1 MPPSLEAER
10 DDHEGIPTAAEIRA
24 LAISIPGATEMT
36 KRERAV
42 KDRPWLKM
50 RVFCITASLKRKM
63 EADKTLTEKQKEWL
77 AYIQNKVIIESREK
91 PAFYVNIGSKYFQD
105 RIGSNYRRWINYL
118 IRKGELDENRSYWAG
133 GGDDAHP
140 MSYRLTRTA
149 LGSGIVKV
157 TYQRKKAQ
165 PPKSKPRQ
173 PSGDVVIEFVEKN
186 LRKLTVAKTLVWGN
200 DDIAHSRTHE
210 FCVQIFHQRFDV
222 HRGPQCRRLLH
233 PVISMP
239 KVGRAN
245 LQLADSTEQLFEY
258 DVKSCHPVL
267 MLNLFTDSAERRSY
281 SQLLEADVYDGAAAV
296 MQKALTRDEVK
307 QDFMEAINRSE
318 RDLGV
323 LEKKWVY
330 QFFRQ
335 KFPIFTEQVLN
346 VRTDLALFFQ
356 NEEAK
361 LMVDELGRF
370 CQANDYFW
378 IPCHDGW
385 MGTAQHEQKIVGK
398 VHELFHA
405 YCGFWVAVSKLELV
419 GRSTLSLFTYP
430 LSGSYVQGN
439 DTSPTPPALEKVS
452 GEVGGLEKAAVPAQ
466 PSRVSITNPWVES
479 VERWRQQNDPIQ
491 LQEGANKRAEARKRQ
506 KEGERMTKANKR
518 ASNQLARQVAEAMK
532 RMGE

>member
-1 MPPSLEAER
+1 
-10 DDHEGIPTAAEIRA
+10 
-24 LAISIPGATEMT
+24 MT

-63 EADKTLTEKQKEWL
+63 AADKTLTEEQKEWL
-77 AYIQNKVIIESREK
+77 AYIQNKVIVESREA
-91 PAFYVNIGSKYFQD
+91 PALYVNIGAKYFND
-105 RIGSNYRRWINYL
+105 RIGSGYRKWIDYL
-118 IRKGELDENRSYWAG
+118 IGKGELDENPSYLA
-133 GGDDAHP
+133 GGDDAFTK
-140 MSYRLTRTA
+140 SYRLTRTA

-173 PSGDVVIEFVEKN
+173 TSGDVVIDFVEKN
-186 LRKLTVAKTLVWGN
+186 VRKLTVPKTLVWGN
-200 DDIAHSRTHE
+200 DDIADSRTHE
-210 FCVQIFHQRFDV
+210 SCVQIFHQRFDV
-222 HRGPQCRRLLH
+222 NRGPQCRRLLH
-233 PVISMP
+233 PVICMP

-245 LQLADSTEQLFEY
+245 LQLTDSTEHLFEY

-267 MLNLFTDSAERRSY
+267 MLNLFTDPAERQSY

-346 VRTDLALFFQ
+346 VRTDLAVFFQ

-361 LMVDELGRF
+361 LMVDDLGRF

-385 MGTAQHEQKIVGK
+385 MGTAQHEQQIVGK
-398 VHELFHA
+398 VHELFHS
-405 YCGFWVAVSKLELV
+405 YCGFSVVVSKLELV

-430 LSGSYVQGN
+430 LPGSYVRGN
-439 DTSPTPPALEKVS
+439 DTSLTPPALEKVS
-452 GEVGGLEKAAVPAQ
+452 GEVGGLEKAAVPVQ
-466 PSRVSITNPWVES
+466 PSGVSISNPWMES
-479 VERWRQQNDPIQ
+479 VDRWKRENDPKG
-491 LQEGANKRAEARKRQ
+491 LQEAAIKRAEARKRQ
-506 KEGERMTKANKR
+506 KEGERMAKADIE
-518 ASNQLARQVAEAMK
+518 ASNQLAKQVAEAMK